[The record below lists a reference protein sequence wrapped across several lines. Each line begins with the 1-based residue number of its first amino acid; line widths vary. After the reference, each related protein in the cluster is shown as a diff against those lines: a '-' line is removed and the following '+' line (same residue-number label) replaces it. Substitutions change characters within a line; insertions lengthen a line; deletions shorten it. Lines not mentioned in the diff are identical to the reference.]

1 MTSGITLLAL
11 ETATEHCSVAIHRRD
26 ATGRAEVL
34 VRRQHAPRQQTEL
47 ILPMIDELLAE
58 SGLRLTQFTAIA
70 YSCGPG
76 AFTGVR
82 IAAAVA
88 QGLALGA
95 DLPVVPVSSLQTL
108 AQGAHRQHGA
118 QAVLA
123 AFDARMQEI
132 YAGAYALAGDG
143 LMQAIA
149 PEVAGSP
156 TQLPAAFVSAWAAH
170 AGKTDPML
178 LSTANPADGADS
190 LHAGVGSG
198 WATYG
203 DDLASRFAVQ
213 RIHADLAPDAE
224 DVAMLASV
232 AVLAGK
238 AVAPELALPVYL
250 RDDVWKKLP
259 GR

>member
-1 MTSGITLLAL
+1 MTSGIKLLAL
-11 ETATEHCSVAIHRRD
+11 ETATEHCSVAIWQRD
-26 ATGRAEVL
+26 SAGQAQCI

-47 ILPMIDELLAE
+47 ILLMVDELLAE
-58 SGLRLTQFTAIA
+58 SGLALTQFTAVA

-88 QGLALGA
+88 QGLAFGA

-108 AQGAHRQHGA
+108 AQAAYRQHGA
-118 QAVLA
+118 RAVLA

-132 YAGAYALAGDG
+132 YAGAYALDADG
-143 LMQAIA
+143 LMQAITPDIAGA
-149 PEVAGSP
+149 PA
-156 TQLPAAFVSAWAAH
+156 TLPAALVDAWAAY
-170 AGKTDPML
+170 
-178 LSTANPADGADS
+178 
-190 LHAGVGSG
+190 LHAHLAESADAVAAAVAAGSG

-203 DDLASRFAVQ
+203 DSLAQTFAVQ
-213 RIHADLAPDAE
+213 QIYADLAPDAE
-224 DVAMLASV
+224 DVATLALA
-232 AVLAGK
+232 AVQAGK
-238 AVAPELALPVYL
+238 AVAPELALPIYL